1 MPSYAKLEQA
11 MLSPDQLALV
21 ANSRSP
27 AIAALD
33 QDALYDLIAR
43 LEEALKSAGPHGEN
57 GEITL
62 ADLFQAALRRA
73 QADRRKRGLK
83 PAKTDAQAAAKP
95 ASRQPPVRKRADRAA
110 AKKRKDA
117 RTASRRVTPKG
128 AAKTAAAATVATPTP
143 AAAEPAEKPT
153 VESAVEPAKTA
164 PDDAP
169 APAKRPRKSAAEK
182 ARKAAKAAEE
192 EAKAARKEAKKAV
205 KRAEKATRIAAE
217 KLAALSP
224 GKKSKRKKKKG

>member
-128 AAKTAAAATVATPTP
+128 AGKTAAAATVTTPTP
-143 AAAEPAEKPT
+143 AAAEPTEK
-153 VESAVEPAKTA
+153 PAKTA

-182 ARKAAKAAEE
+182 ARKAAKAAEK

>member
-128 AAKTAAAATVATPTP
+128 AGKTAAAATVTTPTP
-143 AAAEPAEKPT
+143 AAAEPAEK
-153 VESAVEPAKTA
+153 PAKTA

-182 ARKAAKAAEE
+182 ARKAAKAAEK

>member
-128 AAKTAAAATVATPTP
+128 AAKTAAAATVATSAP
-143 AAAEPAEKPT
+143 AAAEPAEKPNL
-153 VESAVEPAKTA
+153 EPAKTT

>member
-128 AAKTAAAATVATPTP
+128 AAKTAAAATVATSAP
-143 AAAEPAEKPT
+143 AAAEPAEKPNL
-153 VESAVEPAKTA
+153 EPAKTT

-182 ARKAAKAAEE
+182 ARKAAKAAEK